1 MSWDLRARAPV
12 CQVISPG
19 FHPKLGMKGLYVG
32 KGTLPICQA
41 KTLLHIQ
48 SETISG
54 AYGVDVQATE
64 QRFQGLE
71 LLL

>member
-32 KGTLPICQA
+32 KGALPMEVIPGDPRGP
-41 KTLLHIQ
+41 
-48 SETISG
+48 G
-54 AYGVDVQATE
+54 AT
-64 QRFQGLE
+64 
-71 LLL
+71 

>member
-1 MSWDLRARAPV
+1 MCLALIFLLTFLHLDT
-12 CQVISPG
+12 
-19 FHPKLGMKGLYVG
+19 MGLWET
-32 KGTLPICQA
+32 GTLPVCQA